1 MEARTTHE
9 WCKRDYCPVEG
20 EMCPTQPMGHEA
32 ARPPI
37 EAAIVGRCRTR
48 RRIAYSP
55 PAHLCLSALLP
66 CGASRRRRRRSSRR
80 GAVPVPIAMALR
92 SPELRWLGALTR
104 PGRLAPSPLAA
115 LASPRRRRA
124 PSPSPSPSPS
134 DSSTPSTA
142 PSSAGGPGAEG
153 WEGPEWKK
161 VSAKRFGIKESM
173 IPAEAWNVLHRL
185 RSRGYDVYL
194 VGGCVRDLIMNKTPK
209 DFDIITTADLRQV
222 KDTFSGSAVIV
233 GRRFPIVHVHEN
245 DSIVEVSSFHTCAK
259 GSSGN
264 QIYSSKNQNCSKND
278 FVRWKNCQRRDF
290 TINGLMFNPY
300 SEKIYDYLGGIEDI
314 KKAKVRTVIPAG
326 TSFQE
331 DCARIL
337 RAIRIAARLGF
348 SFPKET
354 AYYVRTLACSV
365 ARLDKARILMEMN
378 YMLAYGSAEASLRLL
393 WRFGLLEHLLPFQ
406 AAYFSSTRFKR
417 KDKGTNMLLVL
428 FSRLDN
434 FLAPNRPCH
443 NSLWISLLAFHEA
456 LARQPQDPLVVAT
469 FALAFYLGGDM
480 PLAVDIGKSINRQ
493 HDTFQELLEPK
504 VWADKHLV
512 DEVQS
517 FAALMKRA
525 LTDMTDEYFVANA
538 MAKIPQAPSSDL
550 VFIPLQAYLKVLK
563 FIECVQYGKKE
574 RGYEPKRDGKINYH
588 NLSYGT
594 HAEIR
599 NLFTLVVFDTLYPT
613 NMEDQQDGS
622 T

>member
-1 MEARTTHE
+1 
-9 WCKRDYCPVEG
+9 
-20 EMCPTQPMGHEA
+20 
-32 ARPPI
+32 
-37 EAAIVGRCRTR
+37 
-48 RRIAYSP
+48 
-55 PAHLCLSALLP
+55 
-66 CGASRRRRRRSSRR
+66 
-80 GAVPVPIAMALR
+80 MALR
-92 SPELRWLGALTR
+92 TPELRWLGSLTR

-115 LASPRRRRA
+115 LAASPRRRRRL

-142 PSSAGGPGAEG
+142 PSSAGAPGAEG
-153 WEGPEWKK
+153 MEGPEWKK

-194 VGGCVRDLIMNKTPK
+194 VGGCVRDLIMKKTPK

-233 GRRFPIVHVHEN
+233 GRRFPICHVHEN
-245 DSIVEVSSFHTCAK
+245 DSIVELARYILFLL
-259 GSSGN
+259 
-264 QIYSSKNQNCSKND
+264 I
-278 FVRWKNCQRRDF
+278 RR
-290 TINGLMFNPY
+290 LMFNPY
-300 SEKIYDYLGGIEDI
+300 SEKIYDYLGGIEDL

-354 AYYVRTLACSV
+354 AYYVRTLASSV
-365 ARLDKARILMEMN
+365 ARLDKGRILMEMN

-406 AAYFSSTRFKR
+406 VNSVINLFVQ
-417 KDKGTNMLLVL
+417 VL
-428 FSRLDN
+428 FSKLDN

-456 LARQPQDPLVVAT
+456 LARQPRDPLVVAT

-480 PLAVDIGKSINRQ
+480 SLAVDIGKSINRQ
-493 HDTFQELLEPK
+493 HDSGFRELSEPK
-504 VWADKHLV
+504 AWTDKHLV

-525 LTDMTDEYFVANA
+525 LTETTDESFVASA
-538 MAKIPQAPSSDL
+538 MSKIPQAPSSDL
-550 VFIPLQAYLKVLK
+550 VSTTNLCLTPFTVFIPLQAYLKVLK

-574 RGYEPKRDGKINYH
+574 RGYEPKKDGKINYH
-588 NLSYGT
+588 NLSYGK
-594 HAEIR
+594 HSEIS

-613 NMEDQQDGS
+613 NMEDQHDGNS
-622 T
+622 

>member
-1 MEARTTHE
+1 
-9 WCKRDYCPVEG
+9 
-20 EMCPTQPMGHEA
+20 
-32 ARPPI
+32 
-37 EAAIVGRCRTR
+37 
-48 RRIAYSP
+48 
-55 PAHLCLSALLP
+55 
-66 CGASRRRRRRSSRR
+66 
-80 GAVPVPIAMALR
+80 MALR
-92 SPELRWLGALTR
+92 SPDLRWLGSLTR

-115 LASPRRRRA
+115 LASPRRRRRA
-124 PSPSPSPSPS
+124 PSPSPSPS

-142 PSSAGGPGAEG
+142 PTSDSGPGAEG
-153 WEGPEWKK
+153 MEGLEWKK
-161 VSAKRFGIKESM
+161 ISAKRFGIKESM
-173 IPAEAWNVLHRL
+173 IPPEAWNVLHRL
-185 RSRGYDVYL
+185 RSR
-194 VGGCVRDLIMNKTPK
+194 VRLLGNFIFKFFNRTQVHTEQSLAILRFQCILMLP
-209 DFDIITTADLRQV
+209 FDGSDKSFISDNPEYFTKV
-222 KDTFSGSAVIV
+222 KDTFLGSAVIV
-233 GRRFPIVHVHEN
+233 GRRFPICHVHEN
-245 DSIVEVSSFHTCAK
+245 NSIVEVSSFNTCAR
-259 GSSGN
+259 GSSGS
-264 QIYSSKNQNCSKND
+264 QIYNSKSQNCSKND

-428 FSRLDN
+428 FSKLDN

-456 LARQPQDPLVVAT
+456 LARKPCDPLIVAT

-480 PLAVDIGKSINRQ
+480 SLAVDIGKSINRQ
-493 HDTFQELLEPK
+493 HDTGFRELLEPK
-504 VWADKHLV
+504 VWTDKHLAG
-512 DEVQS
+512 EVQS
-517 FAALMKRA
+517 FAALMKQA
-525 LTDMTDEYFVANA
+525 LTEMTDEYHVANA

-550 VFIPLQAYLKVLK
+550 VCLLGIKGFVVVFYSKNGTDTKLVHTVENNLDTYDNALGFHFISKVFIPLQAYLKVLK

-574 RGYEPKRDGKINYH
+574 RGHEPKRDGMINYH
-588 NLSYGT
+588 NLSNGT

-613 NMEDQQDGS
+613 DTEDENDCS
-622 T
+622 S

>member
-1 MEARTTHE
+1 
-9 WCKRDYCPVEG
+9 
-20 EMCPTQPMGHEA
+20 
-32 ARPPI
+32 
-37 EAAIVGRCRTR
+37 
-48 RRIAYSP
+48 
-55 PAHLCLSALLP
+55 
-66 CGASRRRRRRSSRR
+66 
-80 GAVPVPIAMALR
+80 MALR
-92 SPELRWLGALTR
+92 TPELRWLGSLTR

-115 LASPRRRRA
+115 LAASPRRRRRL

-142 PSSAGGPGAEG
+142 PSSAGAPGAEG
-153 WEGPEWKK
+153 MEGPEWKK

-194 VGGCVRDLIMNKTPK
+194 VGGCVRDLIMKKTPK

-233 GRRFPIVHVHEN
+233 GRRFPICHVHEN
-245 DSIVEVSSFHTCAK
+245 DSIVEVSSFHTCAR
-259 GSSGN
+259 GSGGS
-264 QIYSSKNQNCSKND
+264 QLYSSKSQSCSKND
-278 FVRWKNCQRRDF
+278 FVRWKNCQGRDF

-300 SEKIYDYLGGIEDI
+300 SEKIYDYLGGIEDL

-354 AYYVRTLACSV
+354 AYYVRTLASSV
-365 ARLDKARILMEMN
+365 ARLDKGRILMEMN

-428 FSRLDN
+428 FSKLDN

-456 LARQPQDPLVVAT
+456 LARQPRDPLVVAT

-480 PLAVDIGKSINRQ
+480 SLAVDIGKSINRQ
-493 HDTFQELLEPK
+493 HDSGFRELSEPK
-504 VWADKHLV
+504 AWTDKHLV

-525 LTDMTDEYFVANA
+525 LTETTDESFVASA
-538 MAKIPQAPSSDL
+538 MSKIPQAPSSDL

-574 RGYEPKRDGKINYH
+574 RGYEPKKDGKINYH
-588 NLSYGT
+588 NLSYGK
-594 HAEIR
+594 HSEIS

-613 NMEDQQDGS
+613 NMEDQHDGNS
-622 T
+622 

>member
-1 MEARTTHE
+1 
-9 WCKRDYCPVEG
+9 
-20 EMCPTQPMGHEA
+20 
-32 ARPPI
+32 
-37 EAAIVGRCRTR
+37 
-48 RRIAYSP
+48 
-55 PAHLCLSALLP
+55 
-66 CGASRRRRRRSSRR
+66 
-80 GAVPVPIAMALR
+80 MALR
-92 SPELRWLGALTR
+92 TPELRWLGSLTR

-115 LASPRRRRA
+115 LAASPRRRRRL

-142 PSSAGGPGAEG
+142 PSSAGAPGAEG
-153 WEGPEWKK
+153 IEGPEWKK

-194 VGGCVRDLIMNKTPK
+194 VGGCVRDLIMKKTPK

-233 GRRFPIVHVHEN
+233 GRRFPICHVHEN
-245 DSIVEVSSFHTCAK
+245 DSIVEVSSFHTCAR
-259 GSSGN
+259 GSSGS
-264 QIYSSKNQNCSKND
+264 QLYSSKSQSCSKND
-278 FVRWKNCQRRDF
+278 FVRWKNCQGRDF

-300 SEKIYDYLGGIEDI
+300 SEKIYDYLGGIEDL

-354 AYYVRTLACSV
+354 AYYVRTLASSV
-365 ARLDKARILMEMN
+365 ARLDKGRILMEMN

-428 FSRLDN
+428 FSKLDN
-434 FLAPNRPCH
+434 FVAPNRPCH

-456 LARQPQDPLVVAT
+456 LARQPRDPLVVAT

-480 PLAVDIGKSINRQ
+480 SLAVDIGKSINRQ
-493 HDTFQELLEPK
+493 HDSGFPELLEPK
-504 VWADKHLV
+504 VWTDKHLV

-525 LTDMTDEYFVANA
+525 LTEMTDESFVLSA
-538 MAKIPQAPSSDL
+538 MANIPQAPSSDL

-574 RGYEPKRDGKINYH
+574 RGYEPKKDGKINYH
-588 NLSYGT
+588 NLSYGK
-594 HAEIR
+594 HSEIS
-599 NLFTLVVFDTLYPT
+599 NLFTLAVFDTLYPT
-613 NMEDQQDGS
+613 NMEDQHDGNS
-622 T
+622 

>member
-1 MEARTTHE
+1 
-9 WCKRDYCPVEG
+9 
-20 EMCPTQPMGHEA
+20 
-32 ARPPI
+32 
-37 EAAIVGRCRTR
+37 
-48 RRIAYSP
+48 
-55 PAHLCLSALLP
+55 
-66 CGASRRRRRRSSRR
+66 
-80 GAVPVPIAMALR
+80 MALR
-92 SPELRWLGALTR
+92 PPELRWLGSLTR

-115 LASPRRRRA
+115 LASPRRRRRA

-142 PSSAGGPGAEG
+142 PVSAGGTGAEG
-153 WEGPEWKK
+153 FEGPEWKK
-161 VSAKRFGIKESM
+161 VSAKRFGFKESM

-194 VGGCVRDLIMNKTPK
+194 VGGCVRDLIMKKTPK

-233 GRRFPIVHVHEN
+233 GRRFPICHVHEN
-245 DSIVEVSSFHTCAK
+245 NSIVEVSSFNTCAR
-259 GSSGN
+259 GSSGSP
-264 QIYSSKNQNCSKND
+264 IYNSKSQNCSKND
-278 FVRWKNCQRRDF
+278 FVRWRNCQGRDF

-300 SEKIYDYLGGIEDI
+300 SEKIYDYLGGIDDI

-365 ARLDKARILMEMN
+365 ARLDKGRILMEMN

-393 WRFGLLEHLLPFQ
+393 WRFGVLEHLLPFQ
-406 AAYFSSTRFKR
+406 AAYFASTRFKR

-428 FSRLDN
+428 FSKLDN

-456 LARQPQDPLVVAT
+456 LARQPCDPLVVAT

-480 PLAVDIGKSINRQ
+480 SLAVDIGKSINRQ
-493 HDTFQELLEPK
+493 HDTSFRELLEPK

-525 LTDMTDEYFVANA
+525 LTEMTDEYFVAKA

-550 VFIPLQAYLKVLK
+550 F
-563 FIECVQYGKKE
+563 
-574 RGYEPKRDGKINYH
+574 
-588 NLSYGT
+588 
-594 HAEIR
+594 
-599 NLFTLVVFDTLYPT
+599 YPT
-613 NMEDQQDGS
+613 LGIYTTTSIPEGCQIH
-622 T
+622 

>member
-1 MEARTTHE
+1 ME
-9 WCKRDYCPVEG
+9 G
-20 EMCPTQPMGHEA
+20 
-32 ARPPI
+32 
-37 EAAIVGRCRTR
+37 
-48 RRIAYSP
+48 
-55 PAHLCLSALLP
+55 L
-66 CGASRRRRRRSSRR
+66 
-80 GAVPVPIAMALR
+80 
-92 SPELRWLGALTR
+92 
-104 PGRLAPSPLAA
+104 
-115 LASPRRRRA
+115 
-124 PSPSPSPSPS
+124 
-134 DSSTPSTA
+134 
-142 PSSAGGPGAEG
+142 
-153 WEGPEWKK
+153 EWKK
-161 VSAKRFGIKESM
+161 ISAKRFGIKESM
-173 IPAEAWNVLHRL
+173 IPPEAWNVLHRL

-194 VGGCVRDLIMNKTPK
+194 VGGCVRDLIMKKTPK

-222 KDTFSGSAVIV
+222 KDTFLGSAVIV
-233 GRRFPIVHVHEN
+233 GRRFPICHVHEN
-245 DSIVEVSSFHTCAK
+245 NSIVEVSSFNTCAR
-259 GSSGN
+259 GSSGS
-264 QIYSSKNQNCSKND
+264 QIYNSKSQNCSKND

-428 FSRLDN
+428 FSKLDN

-456 LARQPQDPLVVAT
+456 LARKPCDPLIVAT

-480 PLAVDIGKSINRQ
+480 SLAVDIGKSINRQ
-493 HDTFQELLEPK
+493 HDTGFRELLEPK
-504 VWADKHLV
+504 VWTDKHLAG
-512 DEVQS
+512 EVQS
-517 FAALMKRA
+517 FAALMKQA
-525 LTDMTDEYFVANA
+525 LTEMTDEYHVANA

-574 RGYEPKRDGKINYH
+574 RGHEPKRDGMINYH
-588 NLSYGT
+588 NLSNGT

-613 NMEDQQDGS
+613 DTEDENDCS
-622 T
+622 S

>member
-1 MEARTTHE
+1 
-9 WCKRDYCPVEG
+9 
-20 EMCPTQPMGHEA
+20 
-32 ARPPI
+32 
-37 EAAIVGRCRTR
+37 
-48 RRIAYSP
+48 
-55 PAHLCLSALLP
+55 
-66 CGASRRRRRRSSRR
+66 
-80 GAVPVPIAMALR
+80 
-92 SPELRWLGALTR
+92 
-104 PGRLAPSPLAA
+104 
-115 LASPRRRRA
+115 
-124 PSPSPSPSPS
+124 
-134 DSSTPSTA
+134 
-142 PSSAGGPGAEG
+142 
-153 WEGPEWKK
+153 
-161 VSAKRFGIKESM
+161 
-173 IPAEAWNVLHRL
+173 
-185 RSRGYDVYL
+185 
-194 VGGCVRDLIMNKTPK
+194 
-209 DFDIITTADLRQV
+209 V

-233 GRRFPIVHVHEN
+233 GRRFPICHVHEN
-245 DSIVEVSSFHTCAK
+245 NSIVEVSSFSTCAR
-259 GSSGN
+259 GSSRN
-264 QIYSSKNQNCSKND
+264 PIYNSKSQNCSKND
-278 FVRWKNCQRRDF
+278 FVRWKNCQGRDF

-300 SEKIYDYLGGIEDI
+300 SEKIYDYLGGINDI

-354 AYYVRTLACSV
+354 AYYVRTLASSV
-365 ARLDKARILMEMN
+365 ARLDKGRILMEMN

-406 AAYFSSTRFKR
+406 
-417 KDKGTNMLLVL
+417 VL
-428 FSRLDN
+428 FSKLDN

-456 LARQPQDPLVVAT
+456 LARQPRDPLVVAT

-480 PLAVDIGKSINRQ
+480 SLAVDIGKSINRQ
-493 HDTFQELLEPK
+493 HDSSFRELLEPQI
-504 VWADKHLV
+504 WADKHLV

-525 LTDMTDEYFVANA
+525 LTEMTDEYLVAKA

-550 VFIPLQAYLKVLK
+550 VFIPLQAYMKVVK
-563 FIECVQYGKKE
+563 FIECVQYGLKE
-574 RGYEPKRDGKINYH
+574 RGYEPKSNGKINYD

-613 NMEDQQDGS
+613 NMEGQHDGS
-622 T
+622 S

>member
-1 MEARTTHE
+1 
-9 WCKRDYCPVEG
+9 
-20 EMCPTQPMGHEA
+20 
-32 ARPPI
+32 
-37 EAAIVGRCRTR
+37 
-48 RRIAYSP
+48 
-55 PAHLCLSALLP
+55 
-66 CGASRRRRRRSSRR
+66 
-80 GAVPVPIAMALR
+80 MALR
-92 SPELRWLGALTR
+92 SPELRWLGSLTR

-115 LASPRRRRA
+115 LASPRRRRRA
-124 PSPSPSPSPS
+124 PSPSQPPS
-134 DSSTPSTA
+134 SSTPSTA
-142 PSSAGGPGAEG
+142 PASVGVPGAEG
-153 WEGPEWKK
+153 LDGPEWKK

-194 VGGCVRDLIMNKTPK
+194 VGGCVRDLIMKKTPK

-233 GRRFPIVHVHEN
+233 GRRFPICHVHEN
-245 DSIVEVSSFHTCAK
+245 NSIVEVSSFYTSAK
-259 GSSGN
+259 GSIGS
-264 QIYSSKNQNCSKND
+264 QIYNSKSQNCSKND
-278 FVRWKNCQRRDF
+278 FVRWKNCQGRDF

-354 AYYVRTLACSV
+354 AYYVRTLAYSV
-365 ARLDKARILMEMN
+365 ARLDKGRILMEMN

-428 FSRLDN
+428 FSKLDN

-456 LARQPQDPLVVAT
+456 LARKPCDPLVVAT

-480 PLAVDIGKSINRQ
+480 SLAVDIGKSINRQ
-493 HDTFQELLEPK
+493 HDTGFRELLEPK
-504 VWADKHLV
+504 VWTDKHLAG
-512 DEVQS
+512 EVRS
-517 FAALMKRA
+517 FAALMKQA
-525 LTDMTDEYFVANA
+525 LTEITDEYHVANA

-563 FIECVQYGKKE
+563 FIESVQYGKKE
-574 RGYEPKRDGKINYH
+574 RGYEPKRDGMINYH
-588 NLSYGT
+588 NLSNGT
-594 HAEIR
+594 HAEIT

-613 NMEDQQDGS
+613 DMEDEDGRS
-622 T
+622 S

>member
-1 MEARTTHE
+1 
-9 WCKRDYCPVEG
+9 
-20 EMCPTQPMGHEA
+20 
-32 ARPPI
+32 
-37 EAAIVGRCRTR
+37 
-48 RRIAYSP
+48 
-55 PAHLCLSALLP
+55 
-66 CGASRRRRRRSSRR
+66 
-80 GAVPVPIAMALR
+80 MALR
-92 SPELRWLGALTR
+92 PPELRLLGSLTR

-115 LASPRRRRA
+115 LASPRRRRRA
-124 PSPSPSPSPS
+124 PSPSPSPS

-142 PSSAGGPGAEG
+142 PVSAGGPGVEG
-153 WEGPEWKK
+153 FEGPEWKK
-161 VSAKRFGIKESM
+161 VSAKRFGIEESM

-194 VGGCVRDLIMNKTPK
+194 VGGCVRDLIMKKTPK

-233 GRRFPIVHVHEN
+233 GRRFPICHVHEN
-245 DSIVEVSSFHTCAK
+245 NSIVEVSSFSTCAR
-259 GSSGN
+259 GSSRN
-264 QIYSSKNQNCSKND
+264 PIYNSKSQNCSKND
-278 FVRWKNCQRRDF
+278 FVRWKNCQGRDF

-300 SEKIYDYLGGIEDI
+300 SEKIYDYLGGINDI

-354 AYYVRTLACSV
+354 AYYVRTLASSV
-365 ARLDKARILMEMN
+365 ARLDKGRILMEMN

-406 AAYFSSTRFKR
+406 AAYFASTRFKR

-428 FSRLDN
+428 FSKLDN
-434 FLAPNRPCH
+434 FLTPNRPCH

-456 LARQPQDPLVVAT
+456 LARQPRDPLVVAT
-469 FALAFYLGGDM
+469 LALAFYLGGDM
-480 PLAVDIGKSINRQ
+480 SLAVDIGKSINRQ
-493 HDTFQELLEPK
+493 HDSSFRELLEPQI
-504 VWADKHLV
+504 WADKHLV

-525 LTDMTDEYFVANA
+525 LTEMTDEYLVAKA

-550 VFIPLQAYLKVLK
+550 VFIPLQAYMKVVK
-563 FIECVQYGKKE
+563 FIECVQYGLKE
-574 RGYEPKRDGKINYH
+574 RGYEPKSNGKINYD

-613 NMEDQQDGS
+613 NMEGQHDGS
-622 T
+622 S

>member
-1 MEARTTHE
+1 
-9 WCKRDYCPVEG
+9 
-20 EMCPTQPMGHEA
+20 
-32 ARPPI
+32 
-37 EAAIVGRCRTR
+37 
-48 RRIAYSP
+48 
-55 PAHLCLSALLP
+55 
-66 CGASRRRRRRSSRR
+66 
-80 GAVPVPIAMALR
+80 MALR

-115 LASPRRRRA
+115 LASPRRRRRA
-124 PSPSPSPSPS
+124 PSPSPSPTPSPS

-142 PSSAGGPGAEG
+142 PSSAGGPGAEA
-153 WEGPEWKK
+153 WVGPEWKK

-233 GRRFPIVHVHEN
+233 GRRFPICHVHEN
-245 DSIVEVSSFHTCAK
+245 NSIVEVSSFHTCAK
-259 GSSGN
+259 GSGGS
-264 QIYSSKNQNCSKND
+264 QIYSSKSQNCSKND
-278 FVRWKNCQRRDF
+278 FVRWKNCQGRDF

-365 ARLDKARILMEMN
+365 ARLDKGRILMEMN

-406 AAYFSSTRFKR
+406 
-417 KDKGTNMLLVL
+417 VL

-434 FLAPNRPCH
+434 FLAPNSPCH

-480 PLAVDIGKSINRQ
+480 SLAVDIGKSINRQ

-525 LTDMTDEYFVANA
+525 LTDMTDEYFVAKA

-613 NMEDQQDGS
+613 NMDDQHDGS